1 MTKHP
6 ARTTSEIADF
16 NWRLPE
22 PIEAHQPSE
31 YFGSDPT
38 PDSII
43 AARVW
48 RPVNPFHQVGRR
60 VEIAKSEFPQ
70 RMGLN
75 VGFQRHAAPNLFQ
88 TIVKKV
94 IPAAPG

>member
-16 NWRLPE
+16 NWFFPE
-22 PIEAHQPSE
+22 LIEAHQPSE
-31 YFGSDPT
+31 HFRSNST
-38 PDSII
+38 SDSII
-43 AARVW
+43 AVRVW

-60 VEIAKSEFPQ
+60 VEIAKSESPQ

-88 TIVKKV
+88 TIVQKV
-94 IPAAPG
+94 ISAAPG